1 MAGAAPAV
9 DVFIRSY
16 HRDRAWLALALRA
29 IAHYLHGHR
38 RVVVVMPH
46 ASRERIGSLADDAGP
61 AVMFHFCPD
70 VADDYLGQQLTKLD
84 ADCWTDADVI
94 LHVDS
99 DQLFLAPC
107 DVRARLFDGTRLRA
121 DHGPGG
127 RRPGSDGWLRCA
139 PGFFGT
145 DFDTLRGRDLTG
157 PPPLAVP
164 REVYGGLRD
173 YCRRRH
179 GLTLADYAARLG
191 ADRFCEFSLLRGYA
205 LLFAPA
211 ACAWGERNPLPECRT
226 FWSRR
231 DTPASIAAHL
241 PAALRAP

>member
-1 MAGAAPAV
+1 MRGAAPAV

-29 IAHYLHGHR
+29 IAQYLHGHR
-38 RVVVVMPH
+38 RVVVVMPG
-46 ASRERIGSLADDAGP
+46 ASRERIGDLAGE
-61 AVMFHFCPD
+61 AVFHFCAD
-70 VADDYLGQQLTKLD
+70 VADDYLGQQLTKLH

-107 DVRARLFDGTRLRA
+107 DLRERLFDGSRLRIDLA
-121 DHGPGG
+121 CD
-127 RRPGSDGWLRCA
+127 RQRPAGDGWLRCA

-145 DFDTLRGRDLTG
+145 DFDRLRGLDLTG
-157 PPPLAVP
+157 PPPLAMP
-164 REVYGGLRD
+164 REVYGGLRA
-173 YCRRRH
+173 YCQRRH
-179 GLTLADYAARLG
+179 GMTLCDYAARLG

-205 LLFAPA
+205 LLFVPDALTW
-211 ACAWGERNPLPECRT
+211 CEYNPLPECRT

-231 DTPASIAAHL
+231 DTPAGIAAQL
-241 PAALRAP
+241 PAALQAP